1 MSAKILKLRI
11 VSPEGAV
18 VERDVVS
25 VQVPGEGGSF
35 GVLPRH
41 APLVAL
47 TGSGVLSAKTA
58 EGSRIEYLIHDGFA
72 EVRDDVVTVLT
83 RSAEDPAKID
93 LERAAKAAERARE
106 RLRLHAGDVDQAR
119 AVAALR
125 RALMREKVARR
136 RV

>member
-1 MSAKILKLRI
+1 MSAKTLTLRI
-11 VSPEGAV
+11 VSPEGSV
-18 VERDVVS
+18 VETEAMS
-25 VQVPGEGGSF
+25 VRVPGEGGSF

-41 APLVAL
+41 SPLVAL
-47 TGSGVLSAKTA
+47 TESGLLSARTPDGRTL
-58 EGSRIEYLIHDGFA
+58 EFLIHDGFA

-83 RSAEDPAKID
+83 RSAEDPAAID
-93 LERAAKAAERARE
+93 LERAAEAATRARDH
-106 RLRLHAGDVDQAR
+106 LRAEASDVDHAR

>member
-1 MSAKILKLRI
+1 MSAKTLKLRI

-18 VERDVVS
+18 IETEVVS
-25 VQVPGEGGSF
+25 VKVPGEGGSF

-41 APLVAL
+41 AALVATTESGLL
-47 TGSGVLSAKTA
+47 TARTA
-58 EGSRIEYLIHDGFA
+58 DGRTLEFLIHDGFA
-72 EVRDDVVTVLT
+72 EVRDDVVTILT

-106 RLRLHAGDVDQAR
+106 RLKLHADDVDSAR